1 MSFKKVEKQVD
12 FSKLEEQILKF
23 WKDNNSFE
31 KSLNKTKDKEQFVF
45 YDGPPFATGLPHYGH
60 ILPGTIKDII
70 PRYQTMKGK
79 HVERIWGWDCH
90 GLPVENL
97 IEKELGL
104 NSKQEIVEYGIDNFN
119 EACRKSVLR
128 YTTEWEKT
136 VERMGRWV
144 DFKNAY
150 KTMDLY
156 YMESIWWVFNALWE
170 KGLIYEGFKILPY
183 CPRCATSLSN
193 FETNQG
199 YRDVQDPAITVAFE
213 LKDQANVFILAW
225 TTTPWTLPSNMA
237 LAIGEDIDYVKIQ
250 DQDKYYILAQELVPK
265 YYKDISNIKVIDK
278 FKGKTIVGLKYKPL
292 FPYFADLEKEN
303 AFRIVLG
310 HHVSTESGTG
320 VVHIA
325 PGFGEDDAEIGKQ
338 ENLPAVCPIDD
349 EGKFTSEVYDYKGIM
364 VKDADK
370 DIIKKLKD
378 KKKLIKHDTYQHSYP
393 HCWRCDE
400 PLIYRAISSWFVNI
414 QKIKQNMIDA
424 NSKINWVPSHI
435 KEGRFGKWLD
445 QARDWAISRSRYWGC
460 PIPIWKC
467 DKCEETRCIG
477 SIKELEE
484 LSKTKINDLHKHHVD
499 PIIFSCEKCGGTM
512 TRIEEVLDC
521 WFESGAMPYAQS
533 HYPFE
538 NKEKFEKT
546 YPADFIAEG
555 LDQTRGWFYTL
566 VVLGAALFNKN
577 AFQNVVVN
585 GLVLAEDGKKM
596 SKRLKNYPEVNYIF
610 DKYGADALRLFLMNS
625 SAVKAGEL
633 IFCENSVQE
642 VLRNFHLPLWNAY
655 SFFVTY
661 SIVDNWDPKK
671 DIVDKLDNHLDIWL
685 TSYTEKLVIE
695 IDKAM
700 SEYDFQK
707 TIRILDEYLNEL
719 TNWYI
724 RRSRRRFWKS
734 ENDID
739 KKQAYSTLYQA
750 ILKFCI
756 VAAPITPFITEE
768 IYQNLKTNN
777 MPESIHL
784 CDYPEEDSKL
794 RNIEL
799 EKEMEL
805 VQKTVE
811 MGRSLRSQVKINLRK
826 PLSAVYLV
834 TKNKYEKELLSRMEQ
849 IIKEELNVKNVI
861 FENQEEKL
869 VTLSCKP
876 NFRIL
881 GKKIGK
887 QMKQAA
893 NLITKFGH
901 NEITTL
907 ESGKNISITIDNNKI
922 ELTHEDIIIERNEKQ
937 GLSVINEGSLTVA
950 LDTNLTKELIEEGI
964 ARQFIRHVQNLRKNK
979 NLDVTDRITI
989 FYNASKNIADALS
1002 NWEKNIMQE
1011 TLAIEILENQKA
1023 EIEANVDE
1031 ENLKIGLQKVL

>member
-1031 ENLKIGLQKVL
+1031 ENIKIGLQKVL